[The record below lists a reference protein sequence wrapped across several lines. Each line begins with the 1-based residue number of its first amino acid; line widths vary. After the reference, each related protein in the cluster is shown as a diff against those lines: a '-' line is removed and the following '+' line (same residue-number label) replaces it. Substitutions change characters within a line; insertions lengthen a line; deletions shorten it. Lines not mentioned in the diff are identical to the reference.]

1 MITKQEAL
9 SIIRDALKS
18 ATGLWSSSAETL
30 IFCTGLK
37 ETGYKVDRQYA
48 GGPALGYWQMEPATH
63 DDIWKNYLAYRPGLA
78 SIVGAFG
85 KTPEDLIKS
94 PKYAVL
100 MCRIKYLRDNT
111 ALPISSD
118 WFGMAKVWKRVYN
131 SSKGAGQL
139 NAATLRLFKE
149 GVEFVR
155 NA

>member
-9 SIIRDALKS
+9 AIIREALH
-18 ATGLWSSSAETL
+18 AVTGLWSASAETL
-30 IFCTGLK
+30 VFCTGLK

-63 DDIWKNYLAYRPGLA
+63 DDIWKNYLEYRPGLA
-78 SIVGAFG
+78 SRIGAFG

-94 PKYAVL
+94 PKYAVI
-100 MCRIKYLRDNT
+100 MCRIKYLRDNA
-111 ALPISSD
+111 ALPVSGD
-118 WFGMAKVWKRVYN
+118 WFGMASAWKRVYN
-131 SSKGAGQL
+131 SHKGAGQL
-139 NAATLRLFKE
+139 DQATLSLFKE